1 MKKLKAYVGLD
12 SRFVMCEGFPDD
24 EEHAGLHEMLQDFI
38 DYDTVLT
45 DEPLE
50 KGFYELEFE
59 IDCQHYT
66 DPQEQDACLV
76 VKNIKRIT
84 KEMALSEVT
93 EEELEGLPED

>member
-1 MKKLKAYVGLD
+1 VKKLKAFVGLNG
-12 SRFVMCEGFPDD
+12 RFVMCEGFPYDQ
-24 EEHAGLHEMLQDFI
+24 EHAGLHNMLQDFI
-38 DYDTVLT
+38 DYDIVLT

-59 IDCQHYT
+59 FDCQHYT
-66 DPQEQDACLV
+66 DPQEQDACLI